1 MTAAERGPQAGPG
14 LGEAGP
20 ASSGPPPLLE
30 VRDLAVTYGS
40 RDATVRAVRGVGF
53 TLHAGQTI
61 GMAGESGC
69 GKTTV
74 ALSLLRLL
82 PRTASMS
89 GQILFKGENIIGLG
103 WQKLRAVR
111 WAEASVV
118 FQGAMSALN
127 PVRTIGEQI
136 REPMLLHEKTGRR
149 EAEARTAE
157 LLDSVGVPARRQ
169 SSYPHELSGGQRQR
183 VMIAMALACR
193 PDLIIADEPTTALD
207 VIVQA
212 QILALLTGLVR
223 ERQISMIVIS
233 HDLSVLGETCDRLA
247 VMYAGQMAEVGPSRQ
262 VLGAPRHPYTGILS
276 RAFPRTGDPASR
288 LAPGGLPGEPP
299 DLRGDLTGCPFAPRC
314 PEVIPDCLSHEV
326 ELWAAGPDR
335 ESACIKVLD
344 EYASAPGT
352 AAADGAPQAS
362 QPAPA
367 GAPDA
372 GETAGAGRATGTG
385 RAGGTGGVAGALP
398 PEQGPVLE
406 TRGLRVVFPGRRG
419 RGPARAVD
427 DVNLT
432 IGRGEIVAL
441 IGESG
446 CGKST
451 LARALVGLVQPN
463 GGEVR
468 NNGATLRYSGTAL
481 REHRRHVQLVLQ
493 DPAGALNP
501 RQNVF
506 DAVAEGLRLHGM
518 RAGLTGRVHE
528 ALTRAGLRPPEQFI
542 ARYPHEL
549 SGGQQ
554 QRVVIAGAL
563 ALGPSVVVADEPVS
577 SLDASV
583 RGEILKLILTLRD
596 QLSLAALI
604 VSHDLGVAWNIADRV
619 AVMYLGR
626 IVEAGP
632 VHEVLL
638 QPRHPYTQALISVLP
653 GGGGDRPGSVLTG
666 EPPDPT
672 AIPPGCRFHPRCPR
686 LAALPADDARADLCR
701 GKPVPVLPALA
712 GEGAGTNLVA
722 CHLAAPRR
730 YPGTEP
736 GLPSSQGAH

>member
-1 MTAAERGPQAGPG
+1 MVQTA
-14 LGEAGP
+14 
-20 ASSGPPPLLE
+20 PPLLE

-40 RDATVRAVRGVGF
+40 GEQAVRAVRGVGF
-53 TLHAGQTI
+53 TLQAGQTM

-82 PRTASMS
+82 PRTTTLS
-89 GQILFKGENIIGLG
+89 GRILFKGEDIIGLG

-127 PVRTIGEQI
+127 PVRTVGEQI
-136 REPMLLHEKTGRR
+136 REPILLHEKAERR

-169 SSYPHELSGGQRQR
+169 ASYPHELSGGQRQR

-193 PDLIIADEPTTALD
+193 PQLIIADEPTTALD

-247 VMYAGQMAEVGPSRQ
+247 IMYAGRMVEVGPSRQ
-262 VLGAPRHPYTGILS
+262 VLGEPRHPYTTILS
-276 RAFPRTGDPASR
+276 HAYPHTGDPASR
-288 LAPGGLPGEPP
+288 LAPAGLPGEPP
-299 DLRGDLTGCPFAPRC
+299 DLRGDLAGCPFAPRC
-314 PEVIPDCLSHEV
+314 PEAIPECLTRDV
-326 ELWAAGPDR
+326 ELWPAGAQR

-344 EYASAPGT
+344 EYAPSPDRG
-352 AAADGAPQAS
+352 AAADRAPQVSPPTLATPQCS
-362 QPAPA
+362 S
-367 GAPDA
+367 PDS
-372 GETAGAGRATGTG
+372 GRT
-385 RAGGTGGVAGALP
+385 
-398 PEQGPVLE
+398 PEHGPVLE
-406 TRGLRVVFPGRRG
+406 ANGLRVVFPARRG

-427 DVNLT
+427 DANLS
-432 IGRGEIVAL
+432 IGRGEILAL

-451 LARALVGLVQPN
+451 LARALVGLVQPT

-468 NNGATLRYSGTAL
+468 YEGAPLRYSSAAL

-506 DAVAEGLRLHGM
+506 DAVAEGPRLHGM
-518 RAGLTGRVHE
+518 RTGLADRVHD
-528 ALTRAGLRPPEQFI
+528 ALARAGLRPPAQFI
-542 ARYPHEL
+542 GRYPHEL

-632 VHEVLL
+632 VHEILL

-653 GGGGDRPGSVLTG
+653 GGGGDHPGRVLTG

-686 LAALPADDARADLCR
+686 LAALPAGDARAELCR
-701 GKPVPVLPALA
+701 GTPVAVLPASA
-712 GEGAGTNLVA
+712 GEGAGSSLVA
-722 CHLAAPRR
+722 CHLAAPRSS
-730 YPGTEP
+730 PVTEP
-736 GLPSSQGAH
+736 GLPSSQGAR

>member
-1 MTAAERGPQAGPG
+1 MTAAERGPQAGRGP
-14 LGEAGP
+14 GEAGP
-20 ASSGPPPLLE
+20 ASAGTIPLLE
-30 VRDLAVTYGS
+30 VRDVTVTYGS
-40 RDATVRAVRGVGF
+40 GDAAVRAVRGAGF
-53 TLHAGQTI
+53 TLHAGQTM

-82 PRTASMS
+82 PRTASIS
-89 GQILFKGENIIGLG
+89 GQILYKGENIIGLG

-136 REPMLLHEKTGRR
+136 REPILLHEKAGRR

-157 LLDSVGVPARRQ
+157 LLDSVGMPARRQ

-233 HDLSVLGETCDRLA
+233 HDLSLLGETCDRLA
-247 VMYAGQMAEVGPSRQ
+247 IMYAGRIVEAGPSHQ
-262 VLGAPRHPYTGILS
+262 VLGEPRHPYTRILS
-276 RAFPRTGDPASR
+276 DAFPRTGDPASR
-288 LAPGGLPGEPP
+288 LAPAGLPGEPP
-299 DLRGDLTGCPFAPRC
+299 DLASDLAGCPFAPRC
-314 PEVIPDCLSHEV
+314 PEAIPDCLAREV
-326 ELWAAGPDR
+326 ELWPAGAQR

-344 EYASAPGT
+344 EYASVPDGGT
-352 AAADGAPQAS
+352 AADRAPQVS
-362 QPAPA
+362 LPML
-367 GAPDA
+367 
-372 GETAGAGRATGTG
+372 ATPQRSGPGSDRT
-385 RAGGTGGVAGALP
+385 
-398 PEQGPVLE
+398 PEHGPVLE
-406 TRGLRVVFPGRRG
+406 ARGLRVAFPAQRG
-419 RGPARAVD
+419 RGQARAVD
-427 DVNLT
+427 NVNLS
-432 IGRGEIVAL
+432 IGPGEILAL

-451 LARALVGLVQPN
+451 LARALVGLVQPTR
-463 GGEVR
+463 GEVR
-468 NNGATLRYSGTAL
+468 YEGATLRYSSAAL

-506 DAVAEGLRLHGM
+506 DAVAEGPRLHRM
-518 RAGLTGRVHE
+518 RAGLADRVHD
-528 ALTRAGLRPPEQFI
+528 ALARAGLRPPAQFI
-542 ARYPHEL
+542 GRYPHEL

-626 IVEAGP
+626 IVEAGT

-653 GGGGDRPGSVLTG
+653 GGGGDRTGSVLTG
-666 EPPDPT
+666 EPPDPA

-686 LAALPADDARADLCR
+686 LAALPANDARADLCR
-701 GKPVPVLPALA
+701 GKPVPVLPTLA
-712 GEGAGTNLVA
+712 GESTGTTLVA
-722 CHLAAPRR
+722 CHLAAPRQ
-730 YPGTEP
+730 PPDAEP
-736 GLPSSQGAH
+736 ELPSSQGAR